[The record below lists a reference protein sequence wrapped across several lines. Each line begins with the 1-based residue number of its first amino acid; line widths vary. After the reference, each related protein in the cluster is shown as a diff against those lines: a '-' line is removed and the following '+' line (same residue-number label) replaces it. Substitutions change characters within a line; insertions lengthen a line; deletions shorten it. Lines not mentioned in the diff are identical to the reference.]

1 MPLLTILPKRRLKV
15 VRPRKSIC
23 PNLFLQHSVAKA
35 VSCDSHGLVL
45 WFVLAVFTP
54 GFYMIFI
61 CWAAFRSPT
70 QHRRR
75 CQASRGVLCGHQICK
90 EDALLSWSSN
100 WQTVSPCKCFQTL
113 TTEPRHIVWH
123 AEVGPSST
131 SIVNSKLPTSRSMCH
146 CRSHSFVYP
155 SFKVCIHEDVSCI
168 GLGGQTEAA
177 SCPQI
182 RK

>member
-1 MPLLTILPKRRLKV
+1 MPLLPILPKRRLKV

-70 QHRRR
+70 QHQRR

-131 SIVNSKLPTSRSMCH
+131 SIVNSKLLGVCATAEAIPSSIHHSKYVSM
-146 CRSHSFVYP
+146 
-155 SFKVCIHEDVSCI
+155 KM
-168 GLGGQTEAA
+168 
-177 SCPQI
+177 CPVLDLEV
-182 RK
+182 RLKLLLVLK